1 MSIVPF
7 KLRNSVTDKEYS
19 ISAPIGERV
28 DTATGTTNRYID
40 LDGVRYRN
48 EGTEEDPVWIVDQT
62 LAYAFKRSFSP
73 FFDYTEADLNNNYI
87 ELSDNDELKGADD
100 TNSGVSLSIVGGGG
114 TLKLA
119 LWTETEYTPD
129 PVTILHTS
137 FTGAGNSG
145 WYNPIYGAQFIPI
158 GTTSDF
164 SSMSRVW
171 TQTLYTPDGK
181 KPKISFH
188 IETSQHGQYRYPILV
203 VTGWYGY
210 LDNEEIKYGIL
221 WQRAISTSFAFGSQI
236 LIPGKTPS
244 TTPNTTPSGGMGA
257 RDNRS
262 AVVPMP
268 GASGL
273 SGLNYFTTSETGAGI
288 RLYKVSPSNWTKLT
302 QVLWSTGWWK
312 KIQQAVTS
320 AVYGSFN
327 VPSSYIISAVKI
339 ALPVTIEGEPT
350 TDSNIWLGP
359 VQYTSANANQNP
371 AGKILGTRYAET
383 DTYIFKINPYSDT
396 YLDFD
401 GFTKIDVHIPFC
413 GILHVSPDA
422 CMRGEIQI
430 KYIVDLVTGSCCA
443 IVRTID
449 QFGNSK
455 IFSVLSGQCGIS
467 VPFVSNEL
475 TLDKV
480 MGAVGSIATG
490 TASGNPLSILS
501 AAGTM
506 AETVTPYSGT
516 KVSGTSTIGG
526 AASVLGD
533 RSLYVSVNHPQDLTG
548 LNNLPGRQTDY
559 YGYEAGY
566 PAAYFG
572 TLQDLK
578 TDAAAVGQQEVYV
591 EAEIDP
597 DQIPD
602 ATAAEKEKIKAA
614 LKGGLYV

>member
-7 KLRNSVTDKEYS
+7 KLKNSVTGKEYA

-28 DTATGTTNRYID
+28 DTATGTTTRYID
-40 LDGVRYRN
+40 LEGVRYRN
-48 EGTEEDPVWIVDQT
+48 DGTEEDPVWVVDQT
-62 LAYAFKRSFSP
+62 LAYAFKRSFSM
-73 FFDYTEADLNNNYI
+73 FFEYTENDLSNNYI
-87 ELSDNDELKGADD
+87 ELADSDELKGTDD
-100 TNSGVSLSIVGGGG
+100 TNSGISLSIVGGGG
-114 TLKLA
+114 ALKLA

-188 IETSQHGQYRYPILV
+188 IETAQHGQYSYPILV

-210 LDNEEIKYGIL
+210 LDGEEIKYGIL

-273 SGLNYFTTSETGAGI
+273 SGLNYFTTSTTGAGI
-288 RLYKVSPSNWTKLT
+288 RLYKVSPGNWGKLT
-302 QVLWSTGWWK
+302 QVLWSQGWWK
-312 KIQQAVTS
+312 KIQQTVTS
-320 AVYGSFN
+320 AIYGSFN

-339 ALPVTIEGEPT
+339 ALPVTIEGEPAT
-350 TDSNIWLGP
+350 ESDIWLGP

-371 AGKILGTRYAET
+371 AGKILGTRYAESDVYT
-383 DTYIFKINPYSDT
+383 FTIKPYSDT

-401 GFTKIDVHIPFC
+401 GFTKIEVHIPFC
-413 GILHVSPDA
+413 GVVHVSPDA
-422 CMRGEIQI
+422 CMRGRIEV

-443 IVRTID
+443 IVRTVD
-449 QFGNSK
+449 QFDNSK
-455 IFSVLSGQCGIS
+455 IFAVLSGQCGIA

-490 TASGNPLSILS
+490 AASGNPLSILS
-501 AAGTM
+501 AAGTL
-506 AETVTPYSGT
+506 AETVTPYSNT
-516 KVSGTSTIGG
+516 KVSGTATIGG
-526 AASVLGD
+526 AAAVLGD
-533 RSLYVSVNHPQDLTG
+533 RSLYVAVCHPQDLTG
-548 LNNLPGRQTDY
+548 LDNLPGRQTDY
-559 YGYEAGY
+559 YGYEIGY

-578 TDAAAVGQQEVYV
+578 TAAAAVGQQEVYV

-597 DQIPD
+597 DLIPD
-602 ATAAEKEKIKAA
+602 ATAAEKEKIRAA